1 MIIIHS
7 VVRKWLGKYYTIQLS
22 NIQINLEIT
31 LRNLDGHKYSYSLR
45 GILLIEINNVRT
57 Q

>member
-7 VVRKWLGKYYTIQLS
+7 VVRKWLGKYYTIQLF

-31 LRNLDGHKYSYSLR
+31 IRNRDGQKYSYSLR